1 MTTKELGDLG
11 ELKALQYLRKKRLQI
26 IETNYRFH
34 RNEVDIIYKLP
45 GKVVF
50 VEVKTR
56 QTAEIGPPWKSVTRH
71 KQKQIIKCAH
81 NYIVTRDLDVEA
93 QSLRSE
99 EHTSELQSRP
109 HLVCRLLLEKKKKK
123 KQKTK
128 TQKKKKNE
136 KKKSTARDK

>member
-71 KQKQIIKCAH
+71 KQKQLIKCAH

-93 QSLRSE
+93 QFDIISIVHNSHGTFIEHIE
-99 EHTSELQSRP
+99 EAFYP
-109 HLVCRLLLEKKKKK
+109 RL
-123 KQKTK
+123 
-128 TQKKKKNE
+128 
-136 KKKSTARDK
+136 

>member
-1 MTTKELGDLG
+1 MSIFLRIPFLFRTSSKPKKIKDMTTKELGDLG

-71 KQKQIIKCAH
+71 KQKQIID
-81 NYIVTRDLDVEA
+81 R
-93 QSLRSE
+93 
-99 EHTSELQSRP
+99 
-109 HLVCRLLLEKKKKK
+109 
-123 KQKTK
+123 
-128 TQKKKKNE
+128 
-136 KKKSTARDK
+136 KSVV